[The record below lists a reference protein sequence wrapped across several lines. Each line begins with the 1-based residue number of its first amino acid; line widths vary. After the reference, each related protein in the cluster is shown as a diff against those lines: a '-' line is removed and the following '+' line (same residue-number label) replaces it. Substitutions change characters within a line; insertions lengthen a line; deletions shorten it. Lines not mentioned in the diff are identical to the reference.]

1 MKLRDRIV
9 GRRRARSGG
18 VLVLA
23 MFAVSAMAVLA
34 FTVTAVGHSSVG
46 EQKSSNARIAAR
58 CEAEAGL
65 GAALFDL
72 SVTGNGSLGS
82 AQAPISYAG
91 GSYWVAATDLGGGF
105 KSLVSTSRSNDLGQ
119 RLELVVKRQNTN
131 VFRWATFG
139 DQIVTL
145 ASNAHVDA
153 YDSALGTYAS
163 QALTGSGSTL
173 HALADGN
180 VGSNGNILAKQ
191 NSKVWGSVQPG
202 VSGTA
207 SIIGNATVSGSTT
220 PATSPQAL
228 PPINWPSF
236 ASLGAL
242 TVAKNGTLNIP
253 SGNTR
258 YDTTWFNTGSTIN
271 ITGPATVVFDSLQ
284 ISSTAKINVNA
295 TAGPVA
301 IYVQNNF
308 IMSSNAMIAST
319 TKRPLDVSL
328 ILNSDNIID
337 PDGIVDLDQ
346 IDLSSNSQIY
356 GTIYAPNAS
365 ITVNSNFELFGAL
378 IAKKVWLDSNS
389 LLHFDEQLANIGNNG
404 PGTYSPV
411 CYRVL
416 AAP

>member
-1 MKLRDRIV
+1 
-9 GRRRARSGG
+9 
-18 VLVLA
+18 
-23 MFAVSAMAVLA
+23 
-34 FTVTAVGHSSVG
+34 
-46 EQKSSNARIAAR
+46 
-58 CEAEAGL
+58 
-65 GAALFDL
+65 
-72 SVTGNGSLGS
+72 
-82 AQAPISYAG
+82 
-91 GSYWVAATDLGGGF
+91 
-105 KSLVSTSRSNDLGQ
+105 
-119 RLELVVKRQNTN
+119 LVVKRQNTN

-139 DQIVTL
+139 DQNVTL
-145 ASNAHVDA
+145 ASNAHIDA

-163 QALTGSGSTL
+163 QAVNGSGATL
-173 HALADGN
+173 HAQSDGN

-207 SIIGNATVSGSTT
+207 SIIGNAIVSGSTT
-220 PATSPQAL
+220 PATSPQSL
-228 PPINWPSF
+228 PPINWP
-236 ASLGAL
+236 ALPSLGAL
-242 TVAKNGTLNIP
+242 TVAKNATLNIP

-295 TAGPVA
+295 TNGPVA

-308 IMSSNAMIAST
+308 IMSSNAMIASA
-319 TKRPLDVSL
+319 TKRPLDVAL

-389 LLHFDEQLANIGNNG
+389 LVHFDEQLANIGNNG
-404 PGTYSPV
+404 PGTYTPV